1 MGDDALGFLQQLP
14 VATLDLSWTQVG
26 DGGAAAL
33 ARCPSLTSLN
43 LTGLAALSDRGAA
56 ALLPLTAL
64 RRLSLCATGIGDAA
78 LDYLTYYQ
86 RYAEAATGAHGFADL
101 EWLELSNTALTDTG
115 VGKLVAIVEKGVP
128 YGKVFKQLQ
137 YLALSMT
144 GGVTPAAVRQVR
156 VKYGFDTPLPNAQ
169 RTLAASNAV
178 ALEAR
183 DWVLRINPH
192 KEQSRERPA
201 PPRTWEQARQVGYVA
216 QWTKEMAGAQEA
228 LARGG
233 PPPPEKRQRT

>member
-1 MGDDALGFLQQLP
+1 M
-14 VATLDLSWTQVG
+14 
-26 DGGAAAL
+26 
-33 ARCPSLTSLN
+33 
-43 LTGLAALSDRGAA
+43 
-56 ALLPLTAL
+56 
-64 RRLSLCATGIGDAA
+64 
-78 LDYLTYYQ
+78 TYYQ
-86 RYAEAATGAHGFADL
+86 RYAEAATGAHGFAGL

-128 YGKVFKQLQ
+128 YGKVFKKLQ

-192 KEQSRERPA
+192 KEQAASGRR
-201 PPRTWEQARQVGYVA
+201 RR
-216 QWTKEMAGAQEA
+216 
-228 LARGG
+228 ARGSRRARWATSRSG
-233 PPPPEKRQRT
+233 RRRWPARRRRSRGGAPPPPEKRQRT